1 MNYLDI
7 QKKNKIGF
15 LCSVFDLDSANFI
28 RKLNCDYIKI
38 PSGEITNFQLLK
50 IVGSFKKKVIISSGG
65 SNLREIINAK
75 KILNKS
81 GLKDNKI
88 VLLHCISS
96 YPTKTKHINL
106 NSIDYLKEK
115 TGLQIG
121 LSDHTKSTTVAS
133 YAACKGAK
141 IIEKHI
147 TLDNS
152 MAGPDHKSSLNTTNF
167 KIMVS
172 NIRKVDEILG
182 LKNKIMSQPEKKN
195 IPIIR
200 KSIYAKKNIKKNET
214 ISFKNIKTLRP
225 IIGIPAENIFK
236 ILNKKVK
243 NDILINQP
251 IFQKDIK

>member
-1 MNYLDI
+1 M
-7 QKKNKIGF
+7 
-15 LCSVFDLDSANFI
+15 
-28 RKLNCDYIKI
+28 
-38 PSGEITNFQLLK
+38 
-50 IVGSFKKKVIISSGG
+50 
-65 SNLREIINAK
+65 REIINAK

-81 GLKDNKI
+81 GLKDNMI

-96 YPTKTKHINL
+96 YPTKIKDLNL
-106 NSIDYLKEK
+106 NSIDFLKEK
-115 TGLQIG
+115 TGLEIG

-133 YAACKGAK
+133 YAVCKGAN

-152 MAGPDHKSSLNTTNF
+152 MAGPDHKSSLNTRNF

-182 LKNKIMSQPEKKN
+182 VKNKIISKSEKKN

-214 ISFKNIKTLRP
+214 IGFKNIKILRP
-225 IIGIPAENIFK
+225 KIGIPAENIFK
-236 ILNKKVK
+236 IINKKVK
-243 NDILINQP
+243 NDIKINQP